1 MTEERNTA
9 APETEESRN
18 FILNLIDQDIAEG
31 GQFQGQTVHTRFPPE
46 PNGYLH
52 IGHCK
57 ALCIDFGTAEKFG
70 ASATSAWMTPTPPR
84 RTPSM

>member
-31 GQFQGQTVHTRFPPE
+31 GQFRDRPSTPGFRRAQRLSASDTVRPCASTSAPPRSS
-46 PNGYLH
+46 
-52 IGHCK
+52 
-57 ALCIDFGTAEKFG
+57 AV
-70 ASATSAWMTPTPPR
+70 SATSAWMTPTR
-84 RTPSM
+84 